1 MTIISKRIEKRIQ
14 KKMEKLDKWRI
25 ENASHIKTNE
35 CLNKEVLKILGSEK
49 SKTERS
55 IKFNDT
61 KDDADIKVLLTELFP
76 NIKIDSFDLDHL
88 DQAWE
93 WDRIN
98 GMKYIYKLLDLMN
111 RNYSM
116 DSVEYSLMAI
126 YKADASLTCKLEK

>member
-1 MTIISKRIEKRIQ
+1 MKLLLVLIVIFSSLSNAN
-14 KKMEKLDKWRI
+14 EKLI
-25 ENASHIKTNE
+25 NANE

>member
-1 MTIISKRIEKRIQ
+1 MKLLLLLIVIFSSLSNAN
-14 KKMEKLDKWRI
+14 EKLI
-25 ENASHIKTNE
+25 NANE
-35 CLNKEVLKILGSEK
+35 CLNKEVLEILGSEK

-55 IKFNDT
+55 IKFNDA

-116 DSVEYSLMAI
+116 DSVEDSLMAI
-126 YKADASLTCKLEK
+126 YKAEASLTCKLEK

>member
-1 MTIISKRIEKRIQ
+1 MKLLLVLIVIFSSLSNAN
-14 KKMEKLDKWRI
+14 EKLI
-25 ENASHIKTNE
+25 NANE
-35 CLNKEVLKILGSEK
+35 CLNKKVLKILGSEK
-49 SKTERS
+49 SKTASS

-126 YKADASLTCKLEK
+126 YKAEASLTCKLEK

>member
-1 MTIISKRIEKRIQ
+1 MKLLLVLIVIFSSLSNAN
-14 KKMEKLDKWRI
+14 EKLI
-25 ENASHIKTNE
+25 NANE
-35 CLNKEVLKILGSEK
+35 CLNKEVMEILGSEK

-116 DSVEYSLMAI
+116 DSVEDSLMAI
-126 YKADASLTCKLEK
+126 YKAEASLTCKLEK

>member
-1 MTIISKRIEKRIQ
+1 MKLLLVLIVIFSSLSNAN
-14 KKMEKLDKWRI
+14 EKLI
-25 ENASHIKTNE
+25 NANE
-35 CLNKEVLKILGSEK
+35 CLNKEVLEILGSEK

-55 IKFNDT
+55 IKFNDA

-76 NIKIDSFDLDHL
+76 NIKIDSFNLDHL

-116 DSVEYSLMAI
+116 DSVEDSLMAI
-126 YKADASLTCKLEK
+126 YKAEASLTCKLEK

>member
-1 MTIISKRIEKRIQ
+1 MKLLLVLIVIFSSLSNAN
-14 KKMEKLDKWRI
+14 EKLI
-25 ENASHIKTNE
+25 NANK

-116 DSVEYSLMAI
+116 DSVEDSLMAI
-126 YKADASLTCKLEK
+126 YKAEASLTCKLEK

>member
-1 MTIISKRIEKRIQ
+1 MKLLLVLIVIFSSLSNAN
-14 KKMEKLDKWRI
+14 EKLI
-25 ENASHIKTNE
+25 NANE
-35 CLNKEVLKILGSEK
+35 CLNKEMLEILGSEK

-76 NIKIDSFDLDHL
+76 NIKINSFNLNHL
-88 DQAWE
+88 DQAWK

-116 DSVEYSLMAI
+116 DSVEDSLMAI
-126 YKADASLTCKLEK
+126 YKAEANLTCKLEK

>member
-1 MTIISKRIEKRIQ
+1 MKLLLVLIVFFSSLSNAN
-14 KKMEKLDKWRI
+14 EKLI
-25 ENASHIKTNE
+25 NANE
-35 CLNKEVLKILGSEK
+35 CLNKEVMEILGSEK

-126 YKADASLTCKLEK
+126 YKAEASLTCKLEK

>member
-1 MTIISKRIEKRIQ
+1 MKLLLVLIVIFSSLSNAN
-14 KKMEKLDKWRI
+14 EKLI
-25 ENASHIKTNE
+25 NANE
-35 CLNKEVLKILGSEK
+35 CLNKEVLEILGSEK

-76 NIKIDSFDLDHL
+76 NIKIDSFNLDHL

-116 DSVEYSLMAI
+116 DSVEDSLMAI
-126 YKADASLTCKLEK
+126 YKAEASLTCKLEK

>member
-1 MTIISKRIEKRIQ
+1 MKLLLLLIVIFSSLSNAN
-14 KKMEKLDKWRI
+14 EKLI
-25 ENASHIKTNE
+25 NANE

-55 IKFNDT
+55 IKFNET

-116 DSVEYSLMAI
+116 DSVEDSLMAI
-126 YKADASLTCKLEK
+126 YKAEASLTCKLEK

>member
-1 MTIISKRIEKRIQ
+1 MKLLLVLIVIFSSLSNAN
-14 KKMEKLDKWRI
+14 EKLI
-25 ENASHIKTNE
+25 NANE

-116 DSVEYSLMAI
+116 DSVEDSLMAI
-126 YKADASLTCKLEK
+126 YKAEASLTCKLEK

>member
-1 MTIISKRIEKRIQ
+1 MKLLLVLIVIFSSLSNAN
-14 KKMEKLDKWRI
+14 EKLI
-25 ENASHIKTNE
+25 NANE
-35 CLNKEVLKILGSEK
+35 CLNKEVLEILGSEK

-55 IKFNDT
+55 IKFNDA

-116 DSVEYSLMAI
+116 DSVEDSLMAI
-126 YKADASLTCKLEK
+126 YKAEASLTCKLEK

>member
-1 MTIISKRIEKRIQ
+1 MKLLLVLIVIFSSLSNAN
-14 KKMEKLDKWRI
+14 EKLI
-25 ENASHIKTNE
+25 NANE

-116 DSVEYSLMAI
+116 DSVEDSLLAI
-126 YKADASLTCKLEK
+126 YKAEASLTCKLEK

>member
-1 MTIISKRIEKRIQ
+1 MKLLLVSIVIFSSLSNAN
-14 KKMEKLDKWRI
+14 EKLI
-25 ENASHIKTNE
+25 NANE
-35 CLNKEVLKILGSEK
+35 CLNKEVLEIMGSEK

-76 NIKIDSFDLDHL
+76 NIKIDSFNLDHL
-88 DQAWE
+88 DQVWE

-126 YKADASLTCKLEK
+126 YKAEASLTCKLEK

>member
-1 MTIISKRIEKRIQ
+1 MKLLLVLIVIFSSLSNAN
-14 KKMEKLDKWRI
+14 EKLI
-25 ENASHIKTNE
+25 NANE
-35 CLNKEVLKILGSEK
+35 CLNKEVMEILGSEK

-61 KDDADIKVLLTELFP
+61 KDDVDIKVLLTELFP
-76 NIKIDSFDLDHL
+76 NIKIDSFNLDHL

-116 DSVEYSLMAI
+116 DSVEDSLMAI
-126 YKADASLTCKLEK
+126 YKAEANLTCKLEK

>member
-1 MTIISKRIEKRIQ
+1 MKLLLVLIVIFSSLSNAN
-14 KKMEKLDKWRI
+14 EKLI
-25 ENASHIKTNE
+25 NANE
-35 CLNKEVLKILGSEK
+35 CLNKEVLEILGSEK

-55 IKFNDT
+55 IKFNDA

-76 NIKIDSFDLDHL
+76 NIKINSFNLNHL
-88 DQAWE
+88 DQAWK

-116 DSVEYSLMAI
+116 DSVEDSLMAI
-126 YKADASLTCKLEK
+126 YKAEASLTCKLEK

>member
-1 MTIISKRIEKRIQ
+1 MKLLLVLIVIFSSLSNAN
-14 KKMEKLDKWRI
+14 EKLI
-25 ENASHIKTNE
+25 NANE

-76 NIKIDSFDLDHL
+76 NIKIDSFNLDHL

-116 DSVEYSLMAI
+116 DSVEDSLMAI
-126 YKADASLTCKLEK
+126 YKAEASLTCKLEK

>member
-1 MTIISKRIEKRIQ
+1 MKLLLVLIVIFSSLSNAN
-14 KKMEKLDKWRI
+14 EKLI
-25 ENASHIKTNE
+25 NANE

-76 NIKIDSFDLDHL
+76 NIKINSFNLNHL
-88 DQAWE
+88 DQAWK

-116 DSVEYSLMAI
+116 DSVEDSLMAI
-126 YKADASLTCKLEK
+126 YKAEASLTCKLEK

>member
-1 MTIISKRIEKRIQ
+1 MKLLLLLIVIFSSLSNAN
-14 KKMEKLDKWRI
+14 EKLI
-25 ENASHIKTNE
+25 NANE

-76 NIKIDSFDLDHL
+76 NIKIDSFNLDHL

-116 DSVEYSLMAI
+116 DSVEDSLLAI
-126 YKADASLTCKLEK
+126 YKAEASLTCKLEK

>member
-1 MTIISKRIEKRIQ
+1 MKLLLVLIVIFSSLSNAN
-14 KKMEKLDKWRI
+14 EKLI
-25 ENASHIKTNE
+25 NANE
-35 CLNKEVLKILGSEK
+35 CLNKEVLEILGSEK

-116 DSVEYSLMAI
+116 DSVEDSLMAI
-126 YKADASLTCKLEK
+126 YKAEASLTCKLEK

>member
-1 MTIISKRIEKRIQ
+1 MKLLLVLIVIFSSLSNAN
-14 KKMEKLDKWRI
+14 EKLI
-25 ENASHIKTNE
+25 NANE
-35 CLNKEVLKILGSEK
+35 CLNKEMLEILGSEK

-116 DSVEYSLMAI
+116 DSVEDSLMAI
-126 YKADASLTCKLEK
+126 YKAEASLTCKLEK

>member
-1 MTIISKRIEKRIQ
+1 MKLLLVLIVIFSSLSNAN
-14 KKMEKLDKWRI
+14 EKLI
-25 ENASHIKTNE
+25 NANE

-76 NIKIDSFDLDHL
+76 NIKIDSFNLDHL

-116 DSVEYSLMAI
+116 DSVEDSLLAI
-126 YKADASLTCKLEK
+126 YKAEASLTCKLEK

>member
-1 MTIISKRIEKRIQ
+1 MKLLLVLIVIFSSLSNAN
-14 KKMEKLDKWRI
+14 EKLI
-25 ENASHIKTNE
+25 NANE
-35 CLNKEVLKILGSEK
+35 CLNKEVMEILGSEK

-61 KDDADIKVLLTELFP
+61 KDDVDIKVLLTELFP

>member
-1 MTIISKRIEKRIQ
+1 MKLLLVLIVFFSSLSNAN
-14 KKMEKLDKWRI
+14 EKLI
-25 ENASHIKTNE
+25 NANE

-49 SKTERS
+49 SKTEHS
-55 IKFNDT
+55 IKFNET

-116 DSVEYSLMAI
+116 DSVEDSLMAI
-126 YKADASLTCKLEK
+126 HKAEASLTCKLEK

>member
-1 MTIISKRIEKRIQ
+1 MKLLLVLIVIFSSLSNAN
-14 KKMEKLDKWRI
+14 EKLI
-25 ENASHIKTNE
+25 NANE
-35 CLNKEVLKILGSEK
+35 CLNKEVLEILGSEK

-76 NIKIDSFDLDHL
+76 NIKINSFNLNHL
-88 DQAWE
+88 DQAWK

-116 DSVEYSLMAI
+116 DSVEDSLMAI
-126 YKADASLTCKLEK
+126 YKAEASLTCKLEK

>member
-1 MTIISKRIEKRIQ
+1 MKLLLVLIVIFSSLSNAN
-14 KKMEKLDKWRI
+14 EKLI
-25 ENASHIKTNE
+25 NANE

-76 NIKIDSFDLDHL
+76 NIKIDSFNLDHL

-116 DSVEYSLMAI
+116 DSVEDSLMAI
-126 YKADASLTCKLEK
+126 YKAEANLTCKLEK

>member
-1 MTIISKRIEKRIQ
+1 MKLLLLLIVIFSSLSNAN
-14 KKMEKLDKWRI
+14 EKLI
-25 ENASHIKTNE
+25 NANE

-55 IKFNDT
+55 IKFNET

-111 RNYSM
+111 RSYSM
-116 DSVEYSLMAI
+116 DSVEYNLMAI
-126 YKADASLTCKLEK
+126 YKAEASLTCKLEK

>member
-1 MTIISKRIEKRIQ
+1 MKLLLVLIVIFSSLSNAN
-14 KKMEKLDKWRI
+14 EKLI
-25 ENASHIKTNE
+25 NANE
-35 CLNKEVLKILGSEK
+35 CLNKEVMEILGSEK

-61 KDDADIKVLLTELFP
+61 KDDVDIKVLLTELFP
-76 NIKIDSFDLDHL
+76 NIKIDSFNLDHL